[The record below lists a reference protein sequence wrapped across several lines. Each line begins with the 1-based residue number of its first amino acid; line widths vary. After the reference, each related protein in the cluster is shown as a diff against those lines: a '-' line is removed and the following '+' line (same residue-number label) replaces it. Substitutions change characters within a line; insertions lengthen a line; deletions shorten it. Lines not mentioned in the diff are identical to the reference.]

1 MNIDITYPEIIKN
14 VEITNIKLILGTRK
28 AIVEVWKDG
37 SADRKEIDLQPL
49 IDDATPTQLTVIKG
63 FLKLIVAISL
73 GVDISEIPDTIFN
86 NE

>member
-37 SADRKEIDLQPL
+37 YADRKEIDLQPL
-49 IDDATPTQLTVIKG
+49 IDEATPTQLTIIKG
-63 FLKLIVAISL
+63 FLKMIVATSMN
-73 GVDISEIPDTIFN
+73 VDISETPDTIFS

>member
-37 SADRKEIDLQPL
+37 YADSKEVDINL
-49 IDDATPTQLTVIKG
+49 ILDNATSTQLTVIKG
-63 FLKLIVAISL
+63 FLKMIVATSMN
-73 GVDISEIPDTIFN
+73 VDISEIPDTIFN